1 VFKLDPRQ
9 AVVRAALED
18 GRDGTG
24 LLENLLG
31 AAQIAWA
38 LASPFLR
45 GRRTRWGATGDDVR
59 RTFPGD
65 ALVPRPRWQFL
76 HAITVEAP
84 PEAVWPWIAQ
94 VGQGRAGFYSFQILE
109 NLLGCAIE
117 NAGAIHPEWQPVEEG
132 DLVRLH
138 PKAPPLT
145 VALVEPGRA
154 LVLHGD
160 PAADPSPKAAPDVAI
175 SWAFVIEPLD
185 SSRSRLY
192 SRNRSAYGP
201 GLVQELSYG
210 PWLLEPISFVMDRK
224 MLQGIRWRAER
235 AHASGRG

>member
-1 VFKLDPRQ
+1 MTD
-9 AVVRAALED
+9 RARRPPPAA

-24 LLENLLG
+24 VLENLLG

-38 LASPFLR
+38 LATPFLR
-45 GRRTRWGATGDDVR
+45 DRRTRWGATGDEALR
-59 RTFPGD
+59 PFPGD
-65 ALVPRPRWQFL
+65 TLVPRPLWQFL

-94 VGQGRAGFYSFQILE
+94 VGQGRGGFYSFQILE

-117 NAGAIHPEWQPVEEG
+117 NAGTIHSEWQPVKEG
-132 DLVRLH
+132 DPVWLH

-145 VALVEPGRA
+145 AALVEPGRA
-154 LVLHGD
+154 LVLHGH
-160 PAADPSPKAAPDVAI
+160 PAADPSPKPAPTSPDVAI

-185 SSRSRLY
+185 PSRSRLY
-192 SRNRSAYGP
+192 SRNRAAYGP

-210 PWLLEPISFVMDRK
+210 PWLVEPISFVMDRK
-224 MLQGIRWRAER
+224 MLQGIKLRAE
-235 AHASGRG
+235 HACAVAGAG